1 MAVGSPSSKI
11 DIKNGAEP
19 SFMEPDLIMV
29 SLKDGWIPLRVLDPE
44 TDEAGRAGGFTN
56 NLTWG

>member
-1 MAVGSPSSKI
+1 
-11 DIKNGAEP
+11 
-19 SFMEPDLIMV
+19 MEPDLIMV

-56 NLTWG
+56 NLTSG